1 MPFPP
6 IIFPYLTLPVSPALC
21 PLQPGHERYRLSA
34 ELSRLLKLPREEKA
48 SRLQTALLDLVRS
61 RELFALPA
69 PVPAEMVASTGVVA
83 YILCDPDLQKLVGLQ
98 KVHLAALIPRLT
110 QQGTPTDGERPCI
123 GPVCEE
129 WVLTLDGIVWCAM
142 CPCLDRPPVAARA
155 RADRLHHRRGEWA
168 QGGGPAC
175 GGAY

>member
-1 MPFPP
+1 MYAERAQYTCPSPTRSFP
-6 IIFPYLTLPVSPALC
+6 ISPSLSLLSHR

-69 PVPAEMVASTGVVA
+69 PVPAEMVASTSVVA

-110 QQGTPTDGERPCI
+110 QQGTPHTHRLQNGH
-123 GPVCEE
+123 
-129 WVLTLDGIVWCAM
+129 A
-142 CPCLDRPPVAARA
+142 LDRSVKSK
-155 RADRLHHRRGEWA
+155 
-168 QGGGPAC
+168 C
-175 GGAY
+175 